1 MFRKLTGNQL
11 TALAPI
17 VGQTFPFY
25 LHKAAISL
33 HTISS
38 TAGSAIWKVK
48 ERAVTTSLEFIC

>member
-38 TAGSAIWKVK
+38 TAGSAI
-48 ERAVTTSLEFIC
+48 